1 MQFID
6 PIMKIQLDYYL
17 EKDIRIYDRLE
28 PNYQEMKNS
37 LTTVD
42 SISKYIIAT
51 YDKLKDTPKDS
62 LESVAAD
69 TTISYK
75 KIIESSSRGIQ
86 EAQSLYLQSLDKLR
100 KGFKKDRKVLVFIED
115 DLKYL
120 KNTLYDLKYKREIL
134 EPGLNRF
141 NEKLNQAIFHDDGT
155 AYSRNIRKNSKKLE
169 TYKTKM
175 DKYEKFL
182 SNIENIA
189 LKEAGGYVYLSST
202 DKKQMKYMKKYEKGL
217 DQYYSI
223 LGDIRKITESI

>member
-37 LTTVD
+37 LTIVD

-51 YDKLKDTPKDS
+51 YDKLKDSPKDS

-115 DLKYL
+115 DLKHL

-155 AYSRNIRKNSKKLE
+155 AYLRNIRKNSKKLE